1 MNDISAREFGRMQGD
16 VDAIKSTLDQHTKLL
31 EKLDLKLDGLVT
43 YNEFEKHL
51 EWGDKS
57 IELLD
62 KRIKALDKRI
72 KALEKQQELNNA
84 SLWEQVKLAV
94 NGNFVKFVGW
104 AIFIIFGTLIVR
116 FFITQYGTDKVIENQ
131 GVERGSNE

>member
-62 KRIKALDKRI
+62 KRIKAL
-72 KALEKQQELNNA
+72 EKQQELNNS